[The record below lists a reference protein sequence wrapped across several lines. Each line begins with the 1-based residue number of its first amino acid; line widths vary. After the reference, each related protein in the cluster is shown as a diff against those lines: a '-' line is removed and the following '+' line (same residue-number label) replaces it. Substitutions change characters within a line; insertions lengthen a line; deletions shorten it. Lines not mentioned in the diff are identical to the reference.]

1 MATLPLA
8 QAARLLGI
16 HPKTLHHWLTEAHI
30 PLATHPTD
38 ARIKCVTQ
46 EHLQEVA
53 KQHGRPLS
61 DLLPV
66 LLLENGAVPDL
77 PGASA
82 SEAGPDQMAPA
93 SVSLADVIQRVS
105 CLETKIATLQEQ
117 LAGLALALL
126 QERERTVEHRIA
138 ALETLTQQLPTR
150 PSPTQFPMQESACP
164 SRLVRQPLP
173 TERSAR
179 SRLPALIECSAQGT
193 YVVISPQEGE
203 LPLVPDSAEWFTWL
217 ETIPSFRFVG
227 QQGRFTA
234 YRHSRF
240 SRSWRA
246 HRVIHQQNYKQ
257 TLGVTD
263 HLTLHRLEQ
272 VAAALQ
278 LNATPL

>member
-1 MATLPLA
+1 MATFPLA
-8 QAARLLGI
+8 QAASLLGI
-16 HPKTLHHWLTEAHI
+16 HPKTLHHWLKEAHI
-30 PLATHPTD
+30 PLVAHPTD

-53 KQHGRPLS
+53 KRHGRPLS
-61 DLLPV
+61 DLLPTPS
-66 LLLENGAVPDL
+66 LEKGGVPDI
-77 PGASA
+77 PEASA
-82 SEAGPDQMAPA
+82 NEAEPEQMVAP

-105 CLETKIATLQEQ
+105 CLETKIGTLQEQ

-138 ALETLTQQLPTR
+138 ALETLTQQLITR
-150 PSPTQFPMQESACP
+150 PSPPEFSVQESACP
-164 SRLVRQPLP
+164 SRPARQSLP
-173 TERSAR
+173 AERYAS
-179 SRLPALIECSAQGT
+179 SRLSALIEYRAQGT
-193 YVVISPQEGE
+193 YVIISSQEGE
-203 LPLVPDSAEWFTWL
+203 LHLVPDSAEWFAWL

-227 QQGRFTA
+227 KLGRFTA

-246 HRVIHQQNYKQ
+246 HRVIHQQNFKQ

-278 LNATPL
+278 FNVAPL